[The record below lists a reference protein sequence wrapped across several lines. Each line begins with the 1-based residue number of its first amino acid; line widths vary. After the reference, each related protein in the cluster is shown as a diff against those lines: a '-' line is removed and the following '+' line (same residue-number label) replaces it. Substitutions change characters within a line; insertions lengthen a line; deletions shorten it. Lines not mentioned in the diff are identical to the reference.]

1 MPYSDVFRKDM
12 ERGHIVY
19 YGENSAI
26 IQQHIRE
33 AVESVMLAGRSPEAA
48 LKVLKLKAQEVL
60 EEEW

>member
-1 MPYSDVFRKDM
+1 M

-33 AVESVMLAGRSPEAA
+33 AVESVMLVGRTPEAT
-48 LKVLKLKAQEVL
+48 LQILKLKVQEVL
-60 EEEW
+60 EEEY